1 MSGERYVGL
10 GNAGGDGWVPAD
22 AANRA
27 LDERDAALAEV
38 EKWKAR
44 TRAGVTTPPP
54 GYESGYVE
62 MRRFRAVCAE
72 RDAALAEVEKA
83 RADERAKVVSEVV
96 EWLRE
101 HGALQGRG
109 LGQNTWY
116 TIADLIEARFAPG
129 TEDDR

>member
-83 RADERAKVVSEVV
+83 RADERAKVVSEIA
-96 EWLRE
+96 EWLRMG
-101 HGALQGRG
+101 HRHS
-109 LGQNTWY
+109 
-116 TIADLIEARFAPG
+116 TIAPAIEARFAPG
-129 TEDDR
+129 TGDDER